1 MGDDAFTGFPPEAT
15 AFYAGLRADNTK
27 PYWDANKAAWE
38 RAARDPMRAL
48 VAALPERYGPFRI
61 FRPYRDVRFARDKT
75 PYKTQIGAAGE
86 GEGGSTFYVHLSADG
101 LYVAAGYY
109 RFAADQLARYR
120 EAVAGAPGDGLP
132 ALVEAVES
140 AGFVLG
146 GGAEAPLKR
155 TPRGWPADHPRADLL
170 RLKGLTAGREFGE
183 PPWLA
188 SAEAAERIVAA
199 WQSLAPLTGWLDR
212 HVGPSRE
219 LPPEIRALIG
229 A

>member
-1 MGDDAFTGFPPEAT
+1 MGDDAFAGFPPEAT

-27 PYWDANKAAWE
+27 AYWDANKATWE

-48 VAALPERYGPFRI
+48 VAVLPEHYGPFRI
-61 FRPYRDVRFARDKT
+61 FRPYRDVRFSRDKS

-86 GEGGSTFYVHLSADG
+86 GEGGATSYVHISPEG
-101 LYVAAGYY
+101 LFVAAGYY

-132 ALVEAVES
+132 DAIAAIEA
-140 AGFVLG
+140 AGFVVG
-146 GGAEAPLKR
+146 GGADAPLKR
-155 TPRGWPADHPRADLL
+155 APRGWPPDHPRAGLL

-188 SAEAAERIVAA
+188 TPEAAERIVAA
-199 WQSLAPLTGWLDR
+199 WERLAPLTDWLDR

-219 LPPEIRALIG
+219 LPPEVRALLG
-229 A
+229 G